1 MPEKRLFFVFIYSAE
16 VCLARQPIVLAS
28 KASFWFYPLRARRI
42 SGATRQTHHLLPER
56 RGMTRIPM
64 HNLAHAMRQHGLVR
78 FVEHFAEQ
86 FPNCHLKDLVV
97 DSLGPNREMEVNGK
111 RVINFGSDSF
121 LGLDQHP
128 DVQEAIR
135 QGLARWGT
143 HNGASRA
150 FSSVQSNALAEEKLA
165 HWLGTEAV
173 LIYPSVTLANMG
185 AIPGLVSRRD
195 LLVVDEHAHNS
206 IQEGTKIAQANG
218 VRLLTCGHSNA
229 AELER
234 LLAGADPY
242 RVAVV
247 AIDGVYSMS
256 GALPPLADLNEVCLR
271 HNAVLYV
278 DDAHGTGVL
287 GSNGRGTVL
296 DALGSYDNAL
306 VVGSLSKAFSCFGGF
321 IGCPASFKQLL
332 KMRSNTYIFGGPVP
346 PPYLDAICVV
356 CDILTSPQYDL
367 IRGRLERNLQMLAQG
382 AEMLGLV
389 VLGGETPIIS
399 ILVGDEEATLNA
411 GHFLF
416 EHGYYVQS
424 VTFPA
429 VPYHA
434 GVLRIQVNA
443 NHRPDAI
450 KGLLDGLGA
459 LKEEISLPGPDD
471 LRQAA

>member
-1 MPEKRLFFVFIYSAE
+1 MTTRL
-16 VCLARQPIVLAS
+16 
-28 KASFWFYPLRARRI
+28 
-42 SGATRQTHHLLPER
+42 
-56 RGMTRIPM
+56 PM
-64 HNLAHAMRQHGLVR
+64 HHLAHAMRQHGLVR

-86 FPNCHLKDLVV
+86 FPHCHLKDLVV
-97 DSLGPNREMEVNGK
+97 DYLGPHREMEVNG
-111 RVINFGSDSF
+111 RQVINFGSDSF
-121 LGLDQHP
+121 LGLDQDP
-128 DVQEAIR
+128 RVQQAVR
-135 QGLARWGT
+135 DGLKRWGT

-150 FSSVQSNALAEEKLA
+150 FASVQSNAEAEDKLA
-165 HWLGTEAV
+165 RWLGTEAV

-185 AIPGLVSRRD
+185 AIPGLVARRD

-206 IQEGTKIAQANG
+206 MQEGTKIAQSNG
-218 VRLLTCGHSNA
+218 VRLLTFSHSSA
-229 AELER
+229 DDLER
-234 LLAGADPY
+234 LLEGAGSY

-256 GALPPLADLNEVCLR
+256 GALPPLKELNDVCLR

-287 GSNGRGTVL
+287 GRQGRGTVL

-306 VVGSLSKAFSCFGGF
+306 VAGSLSKAFSCFGGF
-321 IGCPASFKQLL
+321 IGCPQPFKQLL
-332 KMRSNTYIFGGPVP
+332 KMRSNSYIFGGPVP

-356 CDILTSPQYDL
+356 CDILTSSEYEQ
-367 IRGRLERNLQMLAQG
+367 IRGRLQANLRVLTGGAAAMGLA
-382 AEMLGLV
+382 
-389 VLGGETPIIS
+389 VLGGRTPIIS

-416 EHGYYVQS
+416 EQGFYVQS

-443 NHRPDAI
+443 NHLPQSI
-450 KGLLDGLGA
+450 KGLLDALGA
-459 LKEEISLPGPDD
+459 LQEKMALPGPDA
-471 LRQAA
+471 LRAA